1 MVAGSTL
8 IRGRA
13 VVRGVRADGSADIV
27 ADGAV
32 LQRGGVVAEVG
43 PYADLRSRHADAL
56 VVGSERHVV
65 TPGLVNG
72 HHHVGMTPLQL
83 GSPDLPL
90 ELWIVRRIAARLV
103 DPYLDALYSA
113 FEMVAS
119 GVTTVQHLHG
129 RTPRPVERVV
139 EVAGQVIRAYQDIG
153 MRVSYSYGLRDQNRI
168 VYEDDETFLGRLPPD
183 LAAPAREMVGEQTFS
198 IDETLGVFETLHAR
212 YSSEDRVGIQLA
224 PVNLHW
230 CSDEAIGRTVEAA
243 RRHGVPMHMHLL
255 ETALQKEYARR
266 RTGGSPVCHLER
278 LGALGP
284 DMTLG
289 HGVWATEE
297 DIERIAASGTCLC
310 HNCSSNLRL
319 RSGIAPLNEYR
330 RRGVRVALGIDE
342 AGINDDRDMLQ
353 EMRLVLRLHRVPGLR
368 EAEVP
373 AAAEVF
379 RMATADGAMTT
390 PFGARI
396 GRLEPGC
403 ASDLVLFD
411 WERIAAPYLSDDVP
425 LIDAVVQRATAGAV
439 HAVMVAGEV
448 IYRDGQFLCVD
459 RAAAL
464 AELSAQLRRPLSA
477 IEERNRRLGFA
488 LLEHARAFYHG
499 YLEGEH
505 PRDPFYRQNSRT

>member
-1 MVAGSTL
+1 MASSTL
-8 IRGRA
+8 IRGRS
-13 VVRGVRADGSADIV
+13 VVRGVRDDGRPELLADS
-27 ADGAV
+27 AV
-32 LQRGGVVAEVG
+32 LHRDGMIAEVG
-43 PYADLRSRHADAL
+43 PFADLQARHPG
-56 VVGSERHVV
+56 VEVIGSDRHVV
-65 TPGLVNG
+65 APGFVNG
-72 HHHVGMTPLQL
+72 HHHVGLTPLQL

-103 DPYLDALYSA
+103 DPYLDTLYSA
-113 FEMVAS
+113 FEMIAS
-119 GVTTVQHLHG
+119 GTTTVQHLHG
-129 RTPRPVERVV
+129 RTPRPVERIV
-139 EVAGQVIRAYQDIG
+139 EVAGEVIRAYRDIG
-153 MRVSYSYGLRDQNRI
+153 MRVSYSYGLRDQNRV
-168 VYEDDETFLGRLPPD
+168 VYEDDQTFLRRLPPD
-183 LAAPAREMVGEQTFS
+183 LAAPAREMVGEQTLS
-198 IDETLGVFETLHAR
+198 IDESLAVFEALHAR
-212 YSSEDRVGIQLA
+212 HATEDRVSIQLA

-243 RRHGVPMHMHLL
+243 RRHQVPMHMHLL

-266 RTGGSPVCHLER
+266 RTGGSPMRHLER

-319 RSGIAPLNEYR
+319 RSGIAPLNAYR

-368 EAEVP
+368 EEEVP
-373 AAAEVF
+373 SAAEVF
-379 RMATADGAMTT
+379 RMATSDGALTT

-396 GRLEPGC
+396 GRLEPGR
-403 ASDLVLFD
+403 AADLVLYD

-425 LIDAVVQRATAGAV
+425 VIDALVERATSGTV

-448 IYRDGQFLCVD
+448 IYRNGEFLRVD

-464 AELSAQLRRPLSA
+464 AELAVWLHRPPSPV
-477 IEERNRRLGFA
+477 EERNRRLGLA
-488 LLEHARAFYHG
+488 LLDHARAFYAD
-499 YLEGEH
+499 YLDGE
-505 PRDPFYRQNSRT
+505 RREPFYQQNSRS